1 MRRKT
6 LARYPTK
13 RSMSTEF
20 RPAAPFR
27 ARAVLAAL
35 APWVLLASPPPACAA
50 NELPS
55 FEQVRAAHQPSDWL
69 VVDRQGAPLQRV
81 RRDTKLR
88 RLGWLP
94 LQRVSPA
101 LQAALVTAEDKRFW
115 EHGGVDWA
123 AFARAAW
130 QQLGGERSRHK
141 RGASTLTMQLAG
153 LLDPALRPATGRR
166 RDLAQKWDQVQA
178 ARALEANWTKAQ
190 IIEAYLNLVPWRG
203 EAVGLPAA
211 ARLWF
216 GKNPDGLDLA
226 EGALLAALLR
236 QPQASSARVGERACA
251 IVAGLAPETMPA
263 TPRPDCAAIKARAT
277 FAFSGPAPHAALDD
291 ANLAPHA
298 ARRAVAEWGER
309 PAPPP
314 ASPGGEPVLRT
325 TLDARLQ
332 QLAADSLRVH
342 LAELAQQNVE
352 DGAVI
357 VLDNESGEILAYVGS
372 SGGLSEAAEV
382 DGVTAQRQAGSTLKP
397 FLYALAIEQKRL
409 TAASLL
415 HDSPL
420 QLTAENGAYIPQNY
434 DHQFKGWV
442 SARLALAASL
452 NIPAVRTLLL
462 TGTDAF
468 HRRLRDL
475 GLDTLIEP
483 ADHYGLALA
492 LGGADV
498 RLADLTNAYRA
509 LANRGR
515 WQPVAAL
522 AGEPVAQSTGSASSP
537 GSSGSARQAISPAAA
552 FIVTDILADRA
563 ARAPTFGLENALAT
577 RVWSAAKTGTS
588 KDMRDNWCLGY
599 TRRHTVG
606 VWVGNFSGAPMWDV
620 SGVHGAAPV
629 WRDLIHGLAS
639 GARDKPP
646 APPTGVIASEV
657 RFEGV
662 SEAPR
667 REWFLRGTETFV
679 VARAD
684 DEAAN
689 AIPAIVYP
697 AEGLI
702 VALDADLPID
712 MERVV
717 FQMAPDKPGYQWH
730 LERLN
735 GQPCR
740 QTLAPPARWA
750 PQPGVWRLELR
761 ADDGAVVG
769 SVRFSV
775 RGSRRHPEECAAD

>member
-1 MRRKT
+1 
-6 LARYPTK
+6 
-13 RSMSTEF
+13 MSTES
-20 RPAAPFR
+20 RSAAL
-27 ARAVLAAL
+27 LAAL
-35 APWVLLASPPPACAA
+35 AALLLLAHPPPATAA

-69 VVDRQGAPLQRV
+69 VVDRHGVPLQRV
-81 RRDTKLR
+81 RRDDKLR

-94 LQRVSPA
+94 MEQVSPA
-101 LQAALVTAEDKRFW
+101 LQAALITAEDRRFW

-130 QQLGGERSRHK
+130 QQLGGQRHK

-153 LLDPALRPATGRR
+153 LLDPALRPATGKR
-166 RDLAQKWDQVQA
+166 RDLAQKWDQVWA
-178 ARALEANWTKAQ
+178 ARALEAHWTKPQ

-216 GKNPDGLDLA
+216 GKNADGLDLA

-236 QPQASSARVGERACA
+236 QPQASPARIGERACA
-251 IVAGLAPETMPA
+251 IIADLAPATLPA
-263 TPRPDCAAIKARAT
+263 TPRPDCATIKARAA

-298 ARRAVAEWGER
+298 ARRALGEWGAR

-314 ASPGGEPVLRT
+314 GRPGGEPILRT
-325 TLDARLQ
+325 TIDGQLQ
-332 QLAADSLRVH
+332 QLAADSLHAH

-352 DGAVI
+352 DGAAI
-357 VLDNESGEILAYVGS
+357 VLDNDSGEILAYVGS
-372 SGGLSEAAEV
+372 SGNLSEAAEV

-397 FLYALAIEQKRL
+397 FLYALAIDQKRL

-420 QLTAENGAYIPQNY
+420 LLTAENGAYVPQNY
-434 DHQFKGWV
+434 DRQFKGWV
-442 SARLALAASL
+442 STRVALAASL

-468 HRRLRDL
+468 HRRLRNL
-475 GLDTLIEP
+475 GFDTLVEP
-483 ADHYGLALA
+483 PDHYGLALA

-498 RLADLTNAYRA
+498 RLVDLANAYRA

-522 AGEPVAQSTGSASSP
+522 AGEPAGPSP
-537 GSSGSARQAISPAAA
+537 GANRQVLSPAAA

-588 KDMRDNWCLGY
+588 KDMRDNWCLGF

-606 VWVGNFSGAPMWDV
+606 VWVGNFSGAPMWDI

-629 WRDLIHGLAS
+629 WRDLIHALSNGE
-639 GARDKPP
+639 RDKPP
-646 APPTGVIASEV
+646 AAPTGVVAGEV

-662 SEAPR
+662 PEAPR

-679 VARAD
+679 VARAGD
-684 DEAAN
+684 DDAA
-689 AIPAIVYP
+689 AAHTPPAIAYP

-702 VALDADLPID
+702 VAIDADVPID

-717 FQMAPDKPGYQWH
+717 FEMAPEKPGYQWH
-730 LERLN
+730 LERLI
-735 GQPCR
+735 GRPCR

-761 ADDGAVVG
+761 DAAGATVG

-775 RGSRRHPEECAAD
+775 RGGRRHPEECAAD